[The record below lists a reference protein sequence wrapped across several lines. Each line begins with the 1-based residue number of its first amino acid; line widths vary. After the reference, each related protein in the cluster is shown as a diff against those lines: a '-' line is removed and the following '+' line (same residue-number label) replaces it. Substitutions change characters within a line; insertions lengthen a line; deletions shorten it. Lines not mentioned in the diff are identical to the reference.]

1 MFIAIDGLDGSG
13 KSTAAANLVS
23 LLRSSGR
30 DVVVVEHPGD
40 TVFGRMCRRL
50 LLKSGKAAVVFSA
63 AFLLCDMMSTGFK
76 ARRGGRDVVAV
87 RYTLSIL
94 YLPDSVSGFV
104 HRVVESVLPA
114 PDLSVLIDI
123 DPCVALERVEARGE
137 AEEVYENPEDMERVR
152 SKMLSVPGILVVDGS
167 GTPESVT
174 RGIMDAAFPGS

>member
-1 MFIAIDGLDGSG
+1 
-13 KSTAAANLVS
+13 
-23 LLRSSGR
+23 
-30 DVVVVEHPGD
+30 
-40 TVFGRMCRRL
+40 
-50 LLKSGKAAVVFSA
+50 
-63 AFLLCDMMSTGFK
+63 MSTGFK

-94 YLPDSVSGFV
+94 YLPDSVSEFV

-114 PDLSVLIDI
+114 PDLSVLIDV

-174 RGIMDAAFPGS
+174 RGIMEATFPGS

>member
-13 KSTAAANLVS
+13 KSTAAANLAS

-40 TVFGRMCRRL
+40 TIFGRMCRRL

-94 YLPDSVSGFV
+94 YLPDSVSEFV

-114 PDLSVLIDI
+114 PDLSVLIDV

-137 AEEVYENPEDMERVR
+137 AEEIYERLVR
-152 SKMLSVPGILVVDGS
+152 HSMNLCALHGEAK
-167 GTPESVT
+167 
-174 RGIMDAAFPGS
+174 